1 MAEKSVIV
9 ASDEGHISDSVT
21 EGASARTS
29 GSYSS
34 KRALTDSDRRSL
46 VKNEET
52 ACSIESNSES
62 PSTSSGR
69 ERLPINVMHTT
80 VRFNNIF
87 KYLHVETQ
95 MSKNSVGVT
104 SDIPSAYYISF
115 YGQPSLFRA
124 Y

>member
-1 MAEKSVIV
+1 MAEESVIV
-9 ASDEGHISDSVT
+9 ASDEGHISDSMT

-69 ERLPINVMHTT
+69 ERLPINVMHTK
-80 VRFNNIF
+80 VS
-87 KYLHVETQ
+87 KYVYTSGISNDKEI
-95 MSKNSVGVT
+95 SGVT
-104 SDIPSAYYISF
+104 
-115 YGQPSLFRA
+115 FRLPITFPLLWPA
-124 Y
+124 

>member
-1 MAEKSVIV
+1 MAEESVIV
-9 ASDEGHISDSVT
+9 ASDEGHISDSMT

-69 ERLPINVMHTT
+69 ERLPINVMQTKVHFYDI
-80 VRFNNIF
+80 FNYKIGHRGF
-87 KYLHVETQ
+87 LEH
-95 MSKNSVGVT
+95 
-104 SDIPSAYYISF
+104 
-115 YGQPSLFRA
+115 
-124 Y
+124 

>member
-1 MAEKSVIV
+1 MDLLNQVMAEESVIV
-9 ASDEGHISDSVT
+9 ASDEGPSISDSMT

-34 KRALTDSDRRSL
+34 KRALTLTDSDLRSL
-46 VKNEET
+46 VINEET

-80 VRFNNIF
+80 VCFNNIF
-87 KYLHVETQ
+87 
-95 MSKNSVGVT
+95 N
-104 SDIPSAYYISF
+104 
-115 YGQPSLFRA
+115 
-124 Y
+124 